1 MSGMKFDFAPGSS
14 AGSRSLRGR
23 WISIGVAAFAFIAAQ
38 ANPPQAFAQSGTWNS
53 SLTSF
58 TSWSDTARWS
68 GGIVAGGTDS
78 TATFSNTATV
88 TPLLLSNIVLGN
100 LTTPSSRVTIR
111 SGTQVN
117 YVDLTNEQIEFA
129 KTSGTPTINNTG
141 RLDMFAIIAGSQGL
155 TKSGAG
161 ALYLNRAN
169 TYTGTTTI
177 SAGDV
182 RLAQNNGLGDSS
194 AGNGTVIQSGAMLRL
209 DNASTSSGV
218 SGVQTA
224 EAFTISGDGV
234 GGLGALRSQAGTGNA
249 FNGPITLDANAS
261 IKANVALTLGG
272 SINVGSNTLTLSDN
286 GDFTV
291 SGGFAGTGNVSYS
304 SQGSLILSGSSTLT
318 GTTTVTNSGNP
329 VTMTGYMAGPM
340 AFNGSSRTLIGTGTF
355 AGGLSVGSTNVLSP
369 GVTGTAAADSY
380 GTITAST
387 LEVQSATVRMG
398 IQTASIY
405 DQFVMTAGSNG
416 LTLGG
421 ESTSLNLDFAN
432 LLTNFTTLDLFNFT
446 GLSGSFVGGVTSTG
460 SYSGTWAESGG
471 VFTLANVGPG
481 NAQTLM
487 FDQAT
492 GNVAVVPEPSTI
504 VLLGGGV
511 AAASLLRLRRLRSL
525 RRSLV
530 ETVEG

>member
-1 MSGMKFDFAPGSS
+1 MAGINNKFMIGIGARSGP
-14 AGSRSLRGR
+14 LRAR
-23 WISIGVAAFAFIAAQ
+23 WTAICVAALAIFAIQ
-38 ANPPQAFAQSGTWNS
+38 ASPARVFAQSGTWQS
-53 SLTSF
+53 SGV
-58 TSWSDTARWS
+58 TSWNNAARWS
-68 GGIVAGGTDS
+68 GGTVAGGTNS
-78 TATFSNTATV
+78 TATFTASGTAS
-88 TPLLLSNIVLGN
+88 LLSNIVLGN
-100 LTTPSSRVTIR
+100 LTTGASRVQIR
-111 SGTQVN
+111 SGTATVYAN
-117 YVDLTNEQIEFA
+117 LTNEQIQF
-129 KTSGTPTINNTG
+129 TTTTGTAPAITNAG

-161 ALYLNRAN
+161 TLYLNRTN

-177 SAGDV
+177 SVGDV
-182 RLAQNNGLGDSS
+182 RLGANDGLGASG
-194 AGNGTVIQSGAMLRL
+194 AGNETVIASGAMLRL
-209 DNASTSSGV
+209 DNAATGV
-218 SGVQTA
+218 SGVQTS
-224 EAFTISGDGV
+224 ESFTISGDGV
-234 GGLGALRSQAGTGNA
+234 GGLGALRSQAGTDNA
-249 FNGPITLDANAS
+249 FTGPITLAANAS

-291 SGGFAGTGNVSYS
+291 SGGFAGTGNVGYS

-329 VTMTGYMAGPM
+329 VAMTGYLAGPM
-340 AFNGSSRTLIGTGTF
+340 VFTATSRALIGTGTF

-369 GVTGTAAADSY
+369 GATGTAAADSY

-398 IQTASIY
+398 IQDASIY

-421 ESTSLNLDFAN
+421 ESTSLTLDFAN

-446 GLSGSFVGGVTSTG
+446 GLTGSFLGGVTSTG

-471 VFTLANVGPG
+471 VFTLANVGTG
-481 NAQTLM
+481 GAQTLT

-492 GNVAVVPEPSTI
+492 GNVVVVPEPSTI
-504 VLLGGGV
+504 VLLGSIFAV
-511 AAASLLRLRRLRSL
+511 ASLIRYRRHRAL
-525 RRSLV
+525 
-530 ETVEG
+530 

>member
-1 MSGMKFDFAPGSS
+1 MLMSGMKFDFAPGSS

-38 ANPPQAFAQSGTWNS
+38 ANPPQAFAQSGTWQS
-53 SLTSF
+53 SGV
-58 TSWSDTARWS
+58 TSWNNTARWRNAT
-68 GGIVAGGTDS
+68 VAGGTDS
-78 TATFSNTATV
+78 TATFTASGTAS
-88 TPLLLSNIVLGN
+88 LLSNIVLGN
-100 LTTPSSRVTIR
+100 LTTGASRVQIR
-111 SGTQVN
+111 SGTAIN
-117 YVDLTNEQIEFA
+117 YADLTNQQIQFV
-129 KTSGTPTINNTG
+129 TTTGTAPAITNAG

-161 ALYLNRAN
+161 TLYLNRTN

-177 SAGDV
+177 SVGDV
-182 RLAQNNGLGDSS
+182 RLGANDGLGASG
-194 AGNGTVIQSGAMLRL
+194 AGNETVIASGAMLRL
-209 DNASTSSGV
+209 DNAATGV

-234 GGLGALRSQAGTGNA
+234 GGFGALRSQAGTGNA
-249 FNGPITLDANAS
+249 FTGPITLAANAS

-318 GTTTVTNSGNP
+318 GTTTVTNSGAP

-369 GVTGTAAADSY
+369 GATGTAAADSY

-446 GLSGSFVGGVTSTG
+446 GLSGSFLGGVTSTG

-492 GNVAVVPEPSTI
+492 GNIAVVPEPSTI

-530 ETVEG
+530 ETVKG

>member
-1 MSGMKFDFAPGSS
+1 
-14 AGSRSLRGR
+14 
-23 WISIGVAAFAFIAAQ
+23 
-38 ANPPQAFAQSGTWNS
+38 
-53 SLTSF
+53 
-58 TSWSDTARWS
+58 
-68 GGIVAGGTDS
+68 
-78 TATFSNTATV
+78 
-88 TPLLLSNIVLGN
+88 
-100 LTTPSSRVTIR
+100 
-111 SGTQVN
+111 
-117 YVDLTNEQIEFA
+117 LTNEQIQFV
-129 KTSGTPTINNTG
+129 TTTGTAPAITNAG
-141 RLDMFAIIAGSQGL
+141 RLDMFAVIAGSQGF

-161 ALYLNRAN
+161 QLYLNRTN

-177 SAGDV
+177 STGDV
-182 RLAQNNGLGDSS
+182 RLSVNDGLGASGT
-194 AGNGTVIQSGAMLRL
+194 GNETVIASGAMLRL
-209 DNASTSSGV
+209 DNAATASFV
-218 SGVQTA
+218 SGIQTS
-224 EAFTISGDGV
+224 ESFTISGDGV
-234 GGLGALRSQAGTGNA
+234 GGLGALRSQAGTDNA
-249 FNGPITLDANAS
+249 FTGPITLAANAS
-261 IKANVALTLGG
+261 IKANTGVSLTLGG

-318 GTTTVTNSGNP
+318 GTTTVTNSGAP

-355 AGGLSVGSTNVLSP
+355 AGGLSVGSSNVLSP
-369 GVTGTAAADSY
+369 GASGTTAADSY

-446 GLSGSFVGGVTSTG
+446 GLSGSFLGGVTSTG

-492 GNVAVVPEPSTI
+492 GNIAVVPEPSTI